1 MRTGEYCISNI
12 DKLVEEGCIT
22 QERATELKK
31 WQRFRAEH
39 PDMSGLSEKACRPL
53 MREKDP
59 EVQAKAIETTG
70 RQVSHGP
77 RETAQQ
83 IKTRIANIVAGK
95 GLQGGD
101 HKGASKVED
110 KPEEKLSDYVDP
122 IETDPEETD
131 PTETIGDEVYP
142 VIGGDDGDIGDIGD
156 IPDMPDTIDPT
167 LDVIPEAVIDPIEI
181 EEDTD
186 PEENIEP
193 EPEITSKAVKEN
205 LINAGHVDLA
215 PRPKLARTPTEEDK
229 QSIFEKCISQAIIWD
244 MDGDEIYRR
253 MEKAI
258 MFIRKKAMEE

>member
-59 EVQAKAIETTG
+59 KVQAKAIEVTG

-83 IKTRIANIVAGK
+83 IMNRLRNIKAGK
-95 GLQGGD
+95 GLQGGEHLGKAKD
-101 HKGASKVED
+101 A
-110 KPEEKLSDYVDP
+110 PERKFGDYVEP
-122 IETDPEETD
+122 IETVEEEKDIEETD

-142 VIGGDDGDIGDIGD
+142 VIGGEDGDIGDI
-156 IPDMPDTIDPT
+156 PEMPDITDPT
-167 LDVIPEAVIDPIEI
+167 RDTISEAVIDPKEI

-215 PRPKLARTPTEEDK
+215 PRPKPARTPTEEDK

-258 MFIRKKAMEE
+258 MFIRQKAMEE